1 MSSRLTRTWSTLAVV
16 TLLALLA
23 CPITAIADEFRPALL
38 EIHEREGGWIDVT
51 WKVPRIEDR
60 TLALTPVL
68 PAFLKPLGL
77 GSGRRVPGAWVESR
91 SYRSGGQPLNGSTLR
106 EA

>member
-1 MSSRLTRTWSTLAVV
+1 MIIRFARTWPRLAAC
-16 TLLALLA
+16 TLLAVLA

-38 EIHEREGGWIDVT
+38 EIHEHEGGWIDVT

-68 PAFLKPLGL
+68 PAFLKPLGP
-77 GSGRRVPGAWVESR
+77 GSGRRVRCSLPAFPGRPA
-91 SYRSGGQPLNGSTLR
+91 
-106 EA
+106 

>member
-1 MSSRLTRTWSTLAVV
+1 MSSCLTRTWSTLAAV
-16 TLLALLA
+16 TLLAVLA
-23 CPITAIADEFRPALL
+23 CPSALLADEFRPALL
-38 EIHEREGGWIDVT
+38 EIHEREGGWVEVI
-51 WKVPRIEDR
+51 WKVPRIADR

-68 PAFLKPLGL
+68 PAFLKPLGP